1 MLAIPNLR
9 FEGWA
14 IPFALAA
21 FFGLI
26 GAVVAFERPPFNPAI
41 PGIAIAFGFV
51 LGLPIMLLN
60 KPRQRHARIV
70 DDRIH
75 YDSAETPLLSRLF
88 PILGVVAFWAP
99 IFGLV
104 WSIQGYRAN
113 RYRGGWALWCS
124 RIGIGL
130 GIVVNIIF
138 AIFVANKELGG
149 GK

>member
-1 MLAIPNLR
+1 MIAISNLR
-9 FEGWA
+9 FECWA

-21 FFGLI
+21 FFGLV
-26 GAVVAFERPPFNPAI
+26 GAAVAFERPPLNPAI
-41 PGIAIAFGFV
+41 LGIAVAFGFV
-51 LGLPIMLLN
+51 LGLLIMLLEM
-60 KPRQRHARIV
+60 PRQRHARIV

-104 WSIQGYRAN
+104 WSIHCYHAN
-113 RYRGGWALWCS
+113 RYRGGWALWSS

-130 GIVVNIIF
+130 GIVVNIVF
-138 AIFVANKELGG
+138 PIFVANKEFGG
-149 GK
+149 RK